1 MMKVRSFLTLVGL
14 VVAVHVSTANPLGDK
29 RFAIEDGACEVT
41 FLYRKFNELIV
52 LSAQLNNS
60 VSVNLILD
68 TGFRNTILFG
78 KKFQREV
85 NPFTSKTIS
94 FSGLGNGS
102 PLMGKI
108 SLGNELKFNGLTG
121 SGVVIVVVPSRAFVN
136 EMPGIDG
143 VIGYD
148 LLRWFEIEVNPKMS
162 TVTFRH
168 PEGNSILDGFTK
180 LDLNKEEVLPIVSG
194 QIEATRHTSNVLP
207 LLIDTG
213 SQLGVLLKSQQID
226 SSHCEIIARG
236 LCGYIKGVE
245 ASGEAF
251 WISQVHMAS
260 GFLFSVIPTDKEEM
274 LSIGMGFLKDYVFII
289 NSVEQYVAFKI
300 PTNEQQKGK
309 SQFPLTEIAQ
319 KMNPHVDSDTLQ

>member
-1 MMKVRSFLTLVGL
+1 M
-14 VVAVHVSTANPLGDK
+14 ANLLSDK

-41 FLYRKFNELIV
+41 FIYRKFNELIV

-78 KKFQREV
+78 KKFQTKV
-85 NPFTSKTIS
+85 NSLTSKTIS

-102 PLMGKI
+102 PLIGKI
-108 SLGNELKFNGLTG
+108 SLDNELKFNGVKG
-121 SGVVIVVVPSRAFVN
+121 SGVTIVLVPSRAFVD

-148 LLRWFEIEVNPKMS
+148 LLRWFEIEVNPVMS

-168 PEGNSILDGFTK
+168 PEGNSIPDGFTK
-180 LDLNKEEVLPIVSG
+180 LDLKKEEVLPIVSG
-194 QIEATRHTSNVLP
+194 QIEATPHTNNVLP

-226 SSHCEIIARG
+226 SSGYEIMARG
-236 LCGYIKGVE
+236 LCGYIKGME

-260 GFLFSVIPTDKEEM
+260 GFSFSIIPTEREEM
-274 LSIGMGFLKDYVFII
+274 LSIGMHFLKDYVFII
-289 NSVEQYVAFKI
+289 NSVEQYVAFKTL
-300 PTNEQQKGK
+300 TNKQQKENP
-309 SQFPLTEIAQ
+309 QVPLMEIAQ
-319 KMNPHVDSDTLQ
+319 KMTPYVDSDSLH

>member
-1 MMKVRSFLTLVGL
+1 MKIGSFLMLMGL
-14 VVAVHVSTANPLGDK
+14 MVTINFSRANELNDK
-29 RFAIEDGACEVT
+29 RFTIEDGTCEVT
-41 FLYRKFNELIV
+41 FIYRKFNELIV

-85 NPFTSKTIS
+85 NSFTSKTIS

-102 PLMGKI
+102 SLIGKI
-108 SLGNELKFNGLTG
+108 SLDNELKFNGLKG
-121 SGVVIVVVPSRAFVN
+121 SGVVIIVVPSRQFVN

-168 PEGNSILDGFTK
+168 PEGNSIPDGFTK

-194 QIEATRHTSNVLP
+194 QIQAAPHTSNVLP

-226 SSHCEIIARG
+226 SSECEVMARG
-236 LCGYIKGVE
+236 LCGFIMGAE
-245 ASGEAF
+245 ASGERF
-251 WISQVHMAS
+251 WIGQVHMAS

-274 LSIGMGFLKDYVFII
+274 LSIGMDFLKDYVFII
-289 NSVEQYVAFKI
+289 NSVEQYFAFKI
-300 PTNEQQKGK
+300 PTHKQQKHPA
-309 SQFPLTEIAQ
+309 SLTEIAQ
-319 KMNPHVDSDTLQ
+319 RMKPIADSDSVD